1 MFGGIKESEREDYK
15 MIDANMYVKVEFD
28 EEGKKKIEDAYE
40 TLTEIVGALK
50 SVGAHTSEMEKQ
62 LEDARAYLVAILDGT
77 VW

>member
-1 MFGGIKESEREDYK
+1 
-15 MIDANMYVKVEFD
+15 MIDANMYVKIEFD
-28 EEGKKKIEDAYE
+28 EEDRKKIEEAYE

-50 SVGAHTSEMEKQ
+50 SVGGHTSEMEKQ

>member
-1 MFGGIKESEREDYK
+1 

-28 EEGKKKIEDAYE
+28 EEGRKKIEGAYE

-50 SVGAHTSEMEKQ
+50 SVGGHTSEIEKQ
-62 LEDARAYLVAILDGT
+62 LEDTRSCLCEILDGT